1 MMKKSLSV
9 LALLCW
15 VTCVFAQKKSELV
28 IAFGS
33 CNRSDLPQPLWD
45 EIAGDKPDLW
55 IWLGDNIYGDS
66 NDTLVLRTKY
76 NQQLNNEG
84 YKMLLAQT
92 PVIGTWDDHD
102 FGRNDGNKTFA
113 IKKESQQLALDF
125 LQEPRNSP
133 RRQQEG
139 MYAAYDYEV
148 GRKKIKVILLDV
160 RYHQD
165 PLIKGPNG
173 YTPDPAADI
182 LGAGQWQWLEK
193 QLKDSRADVHII
205 GSGLQ
210 FIPEEH
216 ATEKWGNFPAS
227 LNRFYQLLSDTR
239 AKGVLLIT
247 GDRHIG
253 EITKKEIP
261 GIRYPLYE
269 FTSSGLTHSSE
280 RDTANKNRYRVG
292 ALVTQKHYGLFRFTQ
307 TKRKLEVEATLKGEH
322 GVVYTKEKL
331 SIK

>member
-1 MMKKSLSV
+1 MKKYISV
-9 LALLCW
+9 LLLIGW
-15 VTCVFAQKKSELV
+15 ATLASAQKKKEFT

-33 CNRSDLPQPLWD
+33 CNRTTLPQPLWD
-45 EIAGDKPDLW
+45 EIISEKPDLW

-76 NQQLNNEG
+76 NSQLSNEG
-84 YKMLLAQT
+84 YKKLAAQT
-92 PVIGTWDDHD
+92 PIIGTWDDHD
-102 FGRNDGNKTFA
+102 YGKNDGNKTFE

-125 LQEPRNSP
+125 LQEPKNSP

-139 MYAAYDYEV
+139 IYAAYDYKV

-165 PLIKGPNG
+165 PLTRNDQGYIPN
-173 YTPDPAADI
+173 PDGDI
-182 LGAGQWQWLEK
+182 LGEVQWQWLEK
-193 QLKDSRADVHII
+193 ELKNSKADVHII

-216 ATEKWGNFPAS
+216 ATEKWGNFPKS
-227 LNRFYQLLSDTR
+227 LNRFYNLLATTQ

-253 EITKKEIP
+253 EISKTQVP
-261 GIRYPLYE
+261 GMKYPLYE
-269 FTSSGLTHSSE
+269 FTSSGLTHSSVNN
-280 RDTANKNRYRVG
+280 TANKNRYRVG
-292 ALVTQKHYGLFRFTQ
+292 ALVTQKHYAVFRFST
-307 TKRKLEVEATLKGEH
+307 TKKKLEVEATLKGEE
-322 GVVYTKEKL
+322 GMVYTTEK
-331 SIK
+331 ITIQ